1 MLNEMCVWQSLWE
14 FEGAAANVGWMGPG
28 ITRGI
33 QKRQLQ
39 RVGWFFQRSSRVR
52 AGGEWF

>member
-14 FEGAAANVGWMGPG
+14 FEGAAANVGWMGTG